1 MKEPYEASL
10 YILNKNIS
18 QQRNAAFTRH
28 ELLMKISVPS
38 TDKLPVSYHPDMF
51 PSHSKQYRD
60 KEKVQ
65 IITDEKYG
73 LFL

>member
-1 MKEPYEASL
+1 MKEPCEALL

-18 QQRNAAFTRH
+18 QQRNAALRRH
-28 ELLMKISVPS
+28 ELLMKISGPS

-51 PSHSKQYRD
+51 RSHSKQYRD

-65 IITDEKYG
+65 IITDEKYES
-73 LFL
+73 FL